1 MSKLFIILNS
11 IYFSYMYIGDGKDY
25 KDNRDF
31 FRKGNVSKIN
41 YKKIKNYIDKSSEEG
56 IEFLNEMQM

>member
-1 MSKLFIILNS
+1 
-11 IYFSYMYIGDGKDY
+11 MYIGDGKDY
-25 KDNRDF
+25 
-31 FRKGNVSKIN
+31 KGNVSKIN

>member
-1 MSKLFIILNS
+1 
-11 IYFSYMYIGDGKDY
+11 MYIGDGKDY